1 MGRKFD
7 LRRLGTLPRWSV
19 IPIGLVLAAFAVVL
33 GLVLEPAG
41 YALGPP
47 EPEPTPMLPA
57 VEYGASISDACK
69 DCHFSLAALEAS
81 AADPGRA
88 EEYLVEPQSLRTPHG
103 SLGCVACH
111 AGEGDAASKEAAHE
125 GIIADVTESR
135 PEQCIL
141 CHRDLPELIDRD
153 VLRIPHTLVT
163 EGILHGETLAL
174 ICSDCHGAVGHGF
187 DPVSGEVACSMEV
200 CVDCHASEENCE
212 HCHETRAPG
221 EDMTGCQVC
230 HEGSH
235 DVAARLGC
243 SCCHIS
249 TKRWDEI
256 DSSSHP
262 IELVGEHA
270 RTPCFECHR
279 YPNFGG
285 LRYVCTDCHEPGH
298 DWGGEDCTQCHDPG
312 ATWDIVASTWD
323 KHRDF
328 WEYYKGD
335 HLLVSCSGC
344 HFETYTELDP
354 DCDSCHLLPESH
366 DESQSECWLCH

>member
-1 MGRKFD
+1 MARKFD

-47 EPEPTPMLPA
+47 APEPTPMLPA

-69 DCHFSLAALEAS
+69 NCHFSLTALEAS
-81 AADPGRA
+81 AADPSRA
-88 EEYLVEPQSLRTPHG
+88 EEYLVEQQSLLTPHG

-111 AGEGDAASKEAAHE
+111 AGKGDAASKEAAHE
-125 GIIADVTESR
+125 GMIADVTESR

-141 CHRDLPELIDRD
+141 CHRDLPELLDHD
-153 VLRIPHTLVT
+153 VLRLPHMLVT
-163 EGILHGETLAL
+163 EGILHGETLSL

-200 CVDCHASEENCE
+200 CVDCHASEENCQ
-212 HCHETRAPG
+212 HCHESQAPG

-256 DSSSHP
+256 DASSHP

-270 RTPCFECHR
+270 RTKCFECHR
-279 YPNFGG
+279 YPNFAG

-298 DWGGEDCTQCHDPG
+298 EWGGDECTQCHDPG

-323 KHRDF
+323 KHREF

-335 HLLVSCSGC
+335 HLLVNCSGC

-354 DCDSCHLLPESH
+354 NCDSCHLLPESH
-366 DESQSECWLCH
+366 DEAQSECWLCH